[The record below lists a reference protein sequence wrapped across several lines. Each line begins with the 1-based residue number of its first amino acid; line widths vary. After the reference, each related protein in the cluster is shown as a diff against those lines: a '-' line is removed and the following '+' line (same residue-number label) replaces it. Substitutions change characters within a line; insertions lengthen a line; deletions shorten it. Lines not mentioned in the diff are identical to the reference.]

1 MCPLRRSGVVLVL
14 FPLLVIL
21 RGGCFQRT
29 ELRPG
34 FRQSLSSRVA
44 LGRQNRRGK
53 KRNVQQ
59 SNAWPV
65 TEVPQNCAEQL
76 SRFFSNVIPVR
87 VPVQV
92 TALRPGKARLRE
104 ATVLEFGGTEHAI
117 FLSTLPLEFAD
128 RVKVEGAQNTEAAE
142 GSVVAVQY
150 HEGRKA
156 VAIRFLHGPCHWVT
170 QT

>member
-1 MCPLRRSGVVLVL
+1 MR
-14 FPLLVIL
+14 
-21 RGGCFQRT
+21 
-29 ELRPG
+29 
-34 FRQSLSSRVA
+34 
-44 LGRQNRRGK
+44 
-53 KRNVQQ
+53 Q

-65 TEVPQNCAEQL
+65 TEVTQNCAEQL
-76 SRFFSNVIPVR
+76 SRFFPQVLALR

-92 TALRPGKARLRE
+92 TALRPGKAHLRE
-104 ATVLEFGGTEHAI
+104 ATVLEFGGPEHAI

-128 RVKVEGAQNTEAAE
+128 RVKLEIAQKAGVTE

-156 VAIRFLHGPCHWVT
+156 VAIRFLHGPCQWVT

>member
-1 MCPLRRSGVVLVL
+1 VRANEFRHSEPQAPDRRQ
-14 FPLLVIL
+14 F
-21 RGGCFQRT
+21 
-29 ELRPG
+29 
-34 FRQSLSSRVA
+34 A
-44 LGRQNRRGK
+44 LGDKDRRGK
-53 KRNVQQ
+53 KKGNVQH
-59 SNAWPV
+59 SKWGPV
-65 TEVPQNCAEQL
+65 TEATQNCAEQL
-76 SRFFSNVIPVR
+76 ARFFPQALAVR

-104 ATVLEFGGTEHAI
+104 ATMLEFGGPLHAI

-128 RVKVEGAQNTEAAE
+128 RVRLESSQNAGVTE

>member
-1 MCPLRRSGVVLVL
+1 VQLS
-14 FPLLVIL
+14 L
-21 RGGCFQRT
+21 RGAAPVVAVCARKRILGGSEPAIADRRQVACS
-29 ELRPG
+29 PG
-34 FRQSLSSRVA
+34 ERK
-44 LGRQNRRGK
+44 G
-53 KRNVQQ
+53 NVQQ
-59 SNAWPV
+59 TNVWPLSEL
-65 TEVPQNCAEQL
+65 TQNCAEQL
-76 SRFFSNVIPVR
+76 SRFFPQVSAVR

-92 TALRPGKARLRE
+92 TAVRPGTARLRE

-128 RVKVEGAQNTEAAE
+128 RVKLESSQNAGVTE

>member
-1 MCPLRRSGVVLVL
+1 VRANESRAAIYQATSRRQ
-14 FPLLVIL
+14 I
-21 RGGCFQRT
+21 GCLAT
-29 ELRPG
+29 TWPG
-34 FRQSLSSRVA
+34 E
-44 LGRQNRRGK
+44 GK
-53 KRNVQQ
+53 GDVQQ

-65 TEVPQNCAEQL
+65 TEVTQNCAEQL
-76 SRFFSNVIPVR
+76 SRFFPQVLAVR

-104 ATVLEFGGTEHAI
+104 ATVLEFGGSEHAI

-128 RVKVEGAQNTEAAE
+128 RVKLESAQNAGATE

-156 VAIRFLHGPCHWVT
+156 VAIRFLHEPCHWVT

>member
-1 MCPLRRSGVVLVL
+1 MDGS
-14 FPLLVIL
+14 
-21 RGGCFQRT
+21 
-29 ELRPG
+29 
-34 FRQSLSSRVA
+34 SLICA
-44 LGRQNRRGK
+44 LNRKIAGERK
-53 KRNVQQ
+53 KVNVQQ
-59 SNAWPV
+59 SYAWPV
-65 TEVPQNCAEQL
+65 TEVSQNCAEQL
-76 SRFFSNVIPVR
+76 SRFFPQVLAVR

-104 ATVLEFGGTEHAI
+104 ATVLEFGGPEHVI

-128 RVKVEGAQNTEAAE
+128 RVKVESAQNAEATE

>member
-1 MCPLRRSGVVLVL
+1 MDGS
-14 FPLLVIL
+14 
-21 RGGCFQRT
+21 
-29 ELRPG
+29 
-34 FRQSLSSRVA
+34 SLICA
-44 LGRQNRRGK
+44 LNRKIAGERK
-53 KRNVQQ
+53 KVNVQQ
-59 SNAWPV
+59 SYAWPV
-65 TEVPQNCAEQL
+65 TEVSQNCAEQL
-76 SRFFSNVIPVR
+76 SRFFPHVLAVR

-104 ATVLEFGGTEHAI
+104 ATVLEFGGPEHVI

-128 RVKVEGAQNTEAAE
+128 HVRVESAQNAEVTE